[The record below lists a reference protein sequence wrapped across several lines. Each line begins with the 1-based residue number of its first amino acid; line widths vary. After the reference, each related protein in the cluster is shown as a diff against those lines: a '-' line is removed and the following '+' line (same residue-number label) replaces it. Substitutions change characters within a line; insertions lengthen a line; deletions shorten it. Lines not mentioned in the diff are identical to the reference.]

1 MDELNAIRGNTQNL
15 TKPNIEN
22 KKTGRIGR
30 HKGISIKTFAQI
42 AQHKGI
48 SKKIF
53 FLVVFVAIRERKI
66 LRYISIYFKFKR
78 IGSKGILRY

>member
-53 FLVVFVAIRERKI
+53 FLVVFVAIRSEKYFVI
-66 LRYISIYFKFKR
+66 FQYISNLKESEVRVF
-78 IGSKGILRY
+78 